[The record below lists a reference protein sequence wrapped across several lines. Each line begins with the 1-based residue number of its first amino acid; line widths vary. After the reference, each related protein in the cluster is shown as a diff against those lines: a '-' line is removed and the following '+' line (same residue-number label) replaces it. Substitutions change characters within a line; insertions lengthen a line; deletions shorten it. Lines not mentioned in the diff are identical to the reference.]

1 MPNSILLILLSHDFQ
16 FYFSRY
22 GYIGIYIFFVTI
34 DQIAPIP
41 EEITLIVIGYFGAQ
55 DVLNPVMAGVFSLAA
70 FLTIDIIYYF
80 LAKTGNKLVKKLV
93 KKSSS
98 NPVLKRYKSKL
109 KKHLLKTLLILS
121 FIPRVRLLSPVF
133 AALSG
138 APFRNFI
145 IYNSMAQ
152 SLFIAVYISIGL
164 VFHSSLSSILKKMG
178 AYQHVVF
185 IGFVVFMVALSILI
199 TSKITGKKTVRSHHS

>member
-1 MPNSILLILLSHDFQ
+1 MHSFLLLILSHDFQ

-55 DVLNPVMAGVFSLAA
+55 DVLSPIMAGAFSLAA

-93 KKSSS
+93 KKSST
-98 NPVLKRYKSKL
+98 NPVLKRYKGKL

-145 IYNSMAQ
+145 IYNSMSQAF
-152 SLFIAVYISIGL
+152 FIAVYISIGL
-164 VFHSSLSSILKKMG
+164 VFHSSLSSVLEKLG
-178 AYQHVVF
+178 TYRHFVF
-185 IGFVVFMVALSILI
+185 IGFVVLMVALSIVI
-199 TSKITGKKTVRSHHS
+199 TKKIVGRKSVKT